1 MIYFTIPN
9 EEAAKE
15 VFKVLAK
22 RDYNIIL
29 KDSDILNIWCDF
41 NEVTNLGI
49 WFLETKNKKLK
60 NACQTGHKDYDM
72 YFDEHFQ
79 EDSSIEELIKRVLI
93 KYRISKI
100 RQK

>member
-49 WFLETKNKKLK
+49 WFLETKNQKLK
-60 NACQTGHKDYDM
+60 PQYPRNNKT
-72 YFDEHFQ
+72 
-79 EDSSIEELIKRVLI
+79 KRNFNE
-93 KYRISKI
+93 S
-100 RQK
+100 